1 MSLSLWWPYP
11 LLVYTAIEKKLRN
24 AFFLLPPL
32 PPPIKQKSL
41 CGKKDSTGI
50 FISIFHHAWMPLCEA
65 FLVLQQCT
73 CWRNTANK
81 WWINK
86 KTLPHS
92 SFSPSTCTF
101 CYHKRCWL
109 QIKANAFFL
118 SYHFCHRPSLWN
130 SSHNRKPFLSFLV
143 HEPALVQNKQ
153 VTCRDSPFCKDTV
166 PK

>member
-1 MSLSLWWPYP
+1 MLINTDVRSLWAFHYDDLTLCWCIR
-11 LLVYTAIEKKLRN
+11 LLKKNYVML
-24 AFFLLPPL
+24 FFLLPPPNKTKIIMWEERQHWHL
-32 PPPIKQKSL
+32 H
-41 CGKKDSTGI
+41 
-50 FISIFHHAWMPLCEA
+50 FHLSPCMDAT

-143 HEPALVQNKQ
+143 H
-153 VTCRDSPFCKDTV
+153 
-166 PK
+166 